1 MGGCRTPGP
10 GSHTRVAD
18 LHDEIAARAPWARRR
33 RGRALP
39 ANSQRRTAVDGGCV
53 ACMERR
59 SCTLWRDEARGV
71 MKISVEVPME
81 QGEVIAQALERA
93 AQTGDSTIGIE
104 FTAFPKSKRRSAIP

>member
-1 MGGCRTPGP
+1 
-10 GSHTRVAD
+10 
-18 LHDEIAARAPWARRR
+18 
-33 RGRALP
+33 
-39 ANSQRRTAVDGGCV
+39 
-53 ACMERR
+53 
-59 SCTLWRDEARGV
+59 